1 MFFLYAISGL
11 YVVIWRFE
19 SLARIWHHRVLL
31 ASYFLILIGIIFET
45 CSPSA
50 SYAVIARIVQMYM
63 GVMVI
68 ATLCRDIR
76 ALRSCIVG
84 YILAGVWVS
93 FYLFL
98 TFYGVLQGATASN
111 FVEADRVRLEMIETN
126 TLETNMNTISFFVG
140 QGAVAALAMA
150 LMCRSVFV
158 RYSLFGI
165 MALCLVAAFL
175 PLSRGGI
182 VLTLIACIAVVMAY
196 VGANRGTVVQRVIR
210 ILALMLGL
218 GMCIL
223 LWVPQAGLARLTF
236 TPKTASGV
244 TDTQEARIKT
254 YTAALTHLPEYW
266 LVGVGAGNFWGPW
279 GRRSQFAKRLY
290 GVLGAHNSYIQVTIY
305 WGLLGLLALIGIVY
319 SAYRCLPKKCGNNPC
334 SLAVLGVVVALAI
347 LTLQD
352 HNLSFKGYALGL
364 GILIGMHYW
373 IWPAGETQLSE
384 RIAWKTLA
392 ERGTAA

>member
-1 MFFLYAISGL
+1 MGL
-11 YVVIWRFE
+11 QTPENKALSW
-19 SLARIWHHRVLL
+19 
-31 ASYFLILIGIIFET
+31 GIIGK
-45 CSPSA
+45 SA
-50 SYAVIARIVQMYM
+50 P
-63 GVMVI
+63 
-68 ATLCRDIR
+68 
-76 ALRSCIVG
+76 
-84 YILAGVWVS
+84 ILAKITIRKS
-93 FYLFL
+93 
-98 TFYGVLQGATASN
+98 Q
-111 FVEADRVRLEMIETN
+111 
-126 TLETNMNTISFFVG
+126 TLAFFVG
-140 QGAVAALAMA
+140 QGAVAAMAMA

-165 MALCLVAAFL
+165 TALGLVATFL

-196 VGANRGTVVQRVIR
+196 VGANRGTAVQRVIR

-218 GMCIL
+218 GMCML
-223 LWVPQAGLARLTF
+223 LWVPKAGLARLTL

-244 TDTQEARIKT
+244 TDTQEGRIKV

-279 GRRSQFAKRLY
+279 GRHSQFVMRY
-290 GVLGAHNSYIQVTIY
+290 GLIGAHNSYIQVTIY

-319 SAYRCLPKKCGNNPC
+319 SAYRCLPKKCGNNPY
-334 SLAVLGVVVALAI
+334 SLTVLGVVVALAI
-347 LTLQD
+347 LMLQD
-352 HNLSFKGYALGL
+352 HSLYFKGYALGL
-364 GILIGMHYW
+364 GILIGMQYW

>member
-1 MFFLYAISGL
+1 MLRAEL
-11 YVVIWRFE
+11 
-19 SLARIWHHRVLL
+19 
-31 ASYFLILIGIIFET
+31 
-45 CSPSA
+45 
-50 SYAVIARIVQMYM
+50 VQQ
-63 GVMVI
+63 
-68 ATLCRDIR
+68 
-76 ALRSCIVG
+76 S
-84 YILAGVWVS
+84 S
-93 FYLFL
+93 FD
-98 TFYGVLQGATASN
+98 
-111 FVEADRVRLEMIETN
+111 E
-126 TLETNMNTISFFVG
+126 NMNTLAFFVG
-140 QGAVAALAMA
+140 QGAVAAMAMA
-150 LMCRSVFV
+150 LMCRSGFV

-165 MALCLVAAFL
+165 TALGLVATFL

-196 VGANRGTVVQRVIR
+196 VGANRGTAVQRVIR

-218 GMCIL
+218 GVCML

-244 TDTQEARIKT
+244 TDTHEARIKT

-347 LTLQD
+347 LMLQD
-352 HNLSFKGYALGL
+352 HSLYFKGYALGL

-384 RIAWKTLA
+384 RIAWQTLA